1 MAIFKPMLS
10 ATVEDPR
17 ALRYPLVVS
26 PKLDGIRAIV
36 MNGNLVSRSL
46 KPIPNLHCQTLFG
59 RPDFEGLDGEL
70 VCGDPTA
77 SDVFNKTTSA
87 VMSIEGEPD
96 VIFYVFDNVWEGSSP
111 FYQRLAHIERK
122 FRMHPRVHVVPH
134 VTVQDYISLN
144 ISEQLWLDQGYEGLM
159 ARDPAGLYKFG
170 RSTLKEQGLMKLKR
184 FFDAEARILGFEEQ
198 MQNDNE
204 SIVNALGNKERSTKK
219 AGMRGKGT
227 LGAIKVVGT
236 SGTFANVEFHIG
248 SGFNDELRDEIW
260 KAQDKFLGQIV
271 KFKYFE
277 LGSKDAPR
285 FPVFLGFRDTHD
297 IT

>member
-1 MAIFKPMLS
+1 
-10 ATVEDPR
+10 
-17 ALRYPLVVS
+17 
-26 PKLDGIRAIV
+26 
-36 MNGNLVSRSL
+36 
-46 KPIPNLHCQTLFG
+46 
-59 RPDFEGLDGEL
+59 
-70 VCGDPTA
+70 
-77 SDVFNKTTSA
+77 
-87 VMSIEGEPD
+87 
-96 VIFYVFDNVWEGSSP
+96 
-111 FYQRLAHIERK
+111 
-122 FRMHPRVHVVPH
+122 
-134 VTVQDYISLN
+134 
-144 ISEQLWLDQGYEGLM
+144 M

-184 FFDAEARILGFEEQ
+184 FFDAEARILAFEEQ

-285 FPVFLGFRDTHD
+285 FPVFLGFRDARDVT
-297 IT
+297 